1 MSDLDDLN
9 KRVEEIYQ
17 VLIQNGQ
24 AEFLETYNIADKIS
38 RKVCLIALYTDF
50 SNENGIKQDKQTSLL
65 LMKFDIKNGF
75 TWTTCLLHC
84 LFQLPEIKILKVT
97 FLCKLITTF

>member
-50 SNENGIKQDKQTSLL
+50 SIESKFLL
-65 LMKFDIKNGF
+65 NVASINRFGTF
-75 TWTTCLLHC
+75 H
-84 LFQLPEIKILKVT
+84 LFMFMSEL
-97 FLCKLITTF
+97 